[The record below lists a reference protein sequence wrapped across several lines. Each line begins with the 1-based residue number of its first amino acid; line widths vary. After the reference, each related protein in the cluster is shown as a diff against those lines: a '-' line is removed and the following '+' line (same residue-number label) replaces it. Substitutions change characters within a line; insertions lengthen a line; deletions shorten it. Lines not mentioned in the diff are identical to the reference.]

1 MPTLSPDN
9 EREICEYAKR
19 LKAKHSELA
28 TFTLEV
34 NSKSG
39 YSKIAII

>member
-9 EREICEYAKR
+9 EREICDYAKR
-19 LKAKHSELA
+19 LKAKHSELV

-34 NSKSG
+34 NSKAG
-39 YSKIAII
+39 TVKLQ